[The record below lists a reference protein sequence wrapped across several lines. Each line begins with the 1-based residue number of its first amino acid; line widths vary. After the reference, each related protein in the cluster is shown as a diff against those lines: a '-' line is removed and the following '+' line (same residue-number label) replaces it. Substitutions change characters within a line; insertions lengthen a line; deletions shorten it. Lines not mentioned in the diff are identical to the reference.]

1 MPTSATDTFGAQKL
15 EPAIAAEEAVPYG
28 IPMAAS
34 VQTIAKGTIL
44 GMVTSSK
51 LFKAYASGNS
61 DGSQV
66 ARVVAM
72 YDFTVDGSGNVFL
85 AHEKNVARKLAP
97 VYCEGYFRTED
108 LTGLDATA
116 ISALG
121 RLVTGD
127 TTAGLLHIY

>member
-1 MPTSATDTFGAQKL
+1 MPTSPADTFGAQKL
-15 EPAIAAEEAVPYG
+15 EPALAAEEAVTHG
-28 IPMAAS
+28 VPMVAS
-34 VQTIAKGTIL
+34 VQTIAKGTVL

-66 ARVVAM
+66 AKVVAV

-85 AHEKNVARKLAP
+85 AHEKNTARKLAP
-97 VYCEGYFRTED
+97 VYLEGYFRTED

-116 ISALG
+116 ITALG

-127 TTAGLLHIY
+127 TTAGILHVY